1 MASNSPTLLL
11 IDIHLVLRLLQLV
24 FALSLSLSLSL
35 FLSFFLAISHP
46 PANMTYS
53 LALIGSHSS
62 SLSPCIRLNSS
73 DEPMLSACVQQTLSI
88 FLSLSLSLSL
98 LAFQFSTFVICLHWR
113 EEVNGK
119 RRRKSAS
126 FAVLRLKL
134 LLSKQSVSRWR
145 WLFLIASLGWWLKSN
160 RPVSQHHYIGADRP
174 QTLSTTTTT
183 TTGHAHI
190 QTHIHDRR
198 QTNRQTDKQTN
209 TDCHC
214 PAPAVVPVCGLSAVC
229 WPVATDCISTTTGLI
244 AITVLR
250 H

>member
-1 MASNSPTLLL
+1 MNQCCLHASS
-11 IDIHLVLRLLQLV
+11 RLFQS
-24 FALSLSLSLSL
+24 FSLSLSLCLL
-35 FLSFFLAISHP
+35 FSFQLLLFV
-46 PANMTYS
+46 
-53 LALIGSHSS
+53 
-62 SLSPCIRLNSS
+62 CI
-73 DEPMLSACVQQTLSI
+73 EGKKWT
-88 FLSLSLSLSL
+88 
-98 LAFQFSTFVICLHWR
+98 
-113 EEVNGK
+113 GK
-119 RRRKSAS
+119 RRRKSAC
-126 FAVLRLKL
+126 FAMLRLKL
-134 LLSKQSVSRWR
+134 LLSKRSVSRWR

-183 TTGHAHI
+183 TTGRAHI

-198 QTNRQTDKQTN
+198 QTNTQTDKQTN

-229 WPVATDCISTTTGLI
+229 WPVATDCTSTTTGLI